1 MIINITD
8 FTGKYEI
15 HSGLYD
21 QSKLQNYIDIYEKRY
36 LIELFG
42 ATLYNE
48 FISDLDPFNVP
59 ESPNFLVIYNPFEID
74 TNVVSPN
81 QILISEGIKQM
92 LKGFIYFEYLKD
104 TTNQTTP
111 NGMVIPSNEN
121 STTATTLYSMIY
133 TRYNEAIRTYRSIQY
148 YIITNYNAP
157 IGQLLNIA
165 LLTDGNGYDGYYW
178 LSNLTQ
184 GTGTGGVIEFTSYG
198 INGIRVFT
206 PSSVGSGY
214 TNGNIYPLFGIGGAT
229 VRVFT
234 TPSGVPTNIEIIEP
248 GSGYS
253 IGDIL
258 TIDGGNNDQ
267 TITVTA
273 PLGNGEIQSIGIYAA
288 GSGYSVNDVFTL
300 ASNTHPNTGTLGTA
314 KAVKVG
320 KGDFSKFNGIRKNMV
335 YWL

>member
-1 MIINITD
+1 MIINISD

-21 QSKLQNYIDIYEKRY
+21 QSKLQDYIDIYERRY

-42 ATLYNE
+42 ASLYNE

-59 ESPNFLVIYNPFEID
+59 QSPNFVTIFNPFEMDSNILL
-74 TNVVSPN
+74 PN
-81 QILISEGIKQM
+81 QIVISEGIKQM

-111 NGMVIPSNEN
+111 NGLVIPSNEN
-121 STTATTLYSMIY
+121 STTATTLYSMMY
-133 TRYNEAIRTYRSIQY
+133 TRYNEAVRTYRAIQY

-157 IGQLLNIA
+157 TGQLIEVMRLN
-165 LLTDGNGYDGYYW
+165 DGDGYDGYLWY
-178 LSNLTQ
+178 SNLTQ
-184 GTGTGGVIEFTSYG
+184 GTGTGGVLEFTSWG
-198 INGIRVFT
+198 IGGIKNFT

-214 TNGNIYPLFGIGGAT
+214 VNDTVYNLFGMGGGS

-234 TPSGVPTNIEIIEP
+234 TPFGVPNNIEIVEA
-248 GSGYS
+248 GTGYNV
-253 IGDIL
+253 GDIL

-273 PLGNGEIQSIGIYAA
+273 PLGNGEIQSLSVYEPGQGYTIG
-288 GSGYSVNDVFTL
+288 DTFTL

-314 KAVKVG
+314 KATKVG
-320 KGDFSKFNGIRKNMV
+320 LGDFKTFNGVRKNMV